1 MIVLTMFFKTKKQAK
16 SLILLIL
23 SLAIIKPLYA
33 DLGEANIKPFT
44 VSSPKKSFNAWC
56 GEKNNVCKVSF
67 KSNLLVVN
75 KSSGV
80 EPEQLISWVR
90 NVSYIP
96 RKGIGNAYHLY
107 VYDFEYKNKN
117 NENDFARIIF
127 QNSKSSDK
135 FYKELKNW
143 ASSKEKNCNYNFELR
158 KIVC

>member
-1 MIVLTMFFKTKKQAK
+1 MFFKTKKQAK

-33 DLGEANIKPFT
+33 DLGEANIEPFT

-96 RKGIGNAYHLY
+96 RKGIGNA
-107 VYDFEYKNKN
+107 
-117 NENDFARIIF
+117 A
-127 QNSKSSDK
+127 
-135 FYKELKNW
+135 
-143 ASSKEKNCNYNFELR
+143 LR
-158 KIVC
+158 KTIHCRLWNGTLGSCRFGDGCNFIHYGIDDVGNGNRCNL